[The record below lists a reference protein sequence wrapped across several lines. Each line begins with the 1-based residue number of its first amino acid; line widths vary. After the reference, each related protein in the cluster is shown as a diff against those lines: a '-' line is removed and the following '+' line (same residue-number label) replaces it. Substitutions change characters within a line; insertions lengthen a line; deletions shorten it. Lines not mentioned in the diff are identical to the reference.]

1 MPGFSPDNF
10 KYVSSCL
17 WCTLSKFS
25 TDFISMITISSTNI
39 SVLKPAFNLTS
50 SYITG
55 KVSWRLILSPFA
67 HNSWHKANSYTVS
80 NKPGPKVLSTLK
92 K

>member
-39 SVLKPAFNLTS
+39 SSLKPAFNLTS

-55 KVSWRLILSPFA
+55 KVSWRLSLVLFRIIHGIKPI
-67 HNSWHKANSYTVS
+67 HKRFQINR
-80 NKPGPKVLSTLK
+80 VLKCYPL
-92 K
+92 